1 MLDLAAGGV
10 IRIYSANVT
19 IRSDGAGATLDMNRY
34 SRHFEV
40 AHGAALHLDTITLV
54 NGGGHARVRA

>member
-1 MLDLAAGGV
+1 M